1 MWNWVMLVLI
11 GFISGTIGG
20 MGIGGGTI
28 LIPALTLFVKTQQ
41 HTSQSINLIYFI
53 PTAII
58 ALIIHV
64 KNKRI
69 DFKIAF
75 PIILSGIAG
84 AIIGS
89 CIAVKF
95 SSDFLKKIFAVF
107 LLIMGIYEMFR
118 KPASIKANKKLK
130 DKMSNNSGK

>member
-1 MWNWVMLVLI
+1 MLSWLI
-11 GFISGTIGG
+11 FVFIGLISGIIGG

-28 LIPALTLFVKTQQ
+28 LIPALTLFAKTEQ
-41 HTSQSINLIYFI
+41 HISQSVNLIYFI

-58 ALIIHV
+58 ALIIHI

-69 DFKIAF
+69 DFKVAL
-75 PIILSGIAG
+75 PIILSGVIG

-89 CIAVKF
+89 CIAVNF
-95 SSDFLKKIFAVF
+95 SSNILRKMFAFF

-118 KPASIKANKKLK
+118 KTRSDMQKSSK
-130 DKMSNNSGK
+130 SE